1 MIIDNYYFWHF
12 LWCFSDYKKKIEF
25 KGQLLIEPKPKEPT
39 KHQYDYG
46 KEIPDIQYALVSNY
60 WKKGWFVITLLL
72 GCSLGFPLFQSSPVC
87 LFVSSWASML
97 LAHLCHCPSKS
108 CESELWCAWP
118 LWSSVCNKKI
128 TINNLT
134 AEICACHSCQSSN
147 LSGPLCIIGYCAN
160 TWPFFQ
166 IKTSR
171 VQKKCCNVFPE
182 LPQQLHY

>member
-1 MIIDNYYFWHF
+1 MGCNNTFVSCYWLISI
-12 LWCFSDYKKKIEF
+12 LTV
-25 KGQLLIEPKPKEPT
+25 LLC
-39 KHQYDYG
+39 
-46 KEIPDIQYALVSNY
+46 
-60 WKKGWFVITLLL
+60 
-72 GCSLGFPLFQSSPVC
+72 CSLGFPLFQSSPVC

-171 VQKKCCNVFPE
+171 IQTKCCNVFPE
-182 LPQQLHY
+182 LPQWLHYQPCKVFFLFVDSKQEHCKVLLILFQMLRQWLHFSRLMD